1 MRFKFL
7 IPVFEK
13 CVMPPSLPLAKGE
26 PEIGKHQISR
36 SCAVSWQV
44 LTPHLDN
51 TGPAWAVSIEQL
63 HNWPLEGAVDP
74 RREGGWTGA
83 GEGGLRKRVLGWSVI
98 RGVI

>member
-36 SCAVSWQV
+36 SCAVSWQA
-44 LTPHLDN
+44 LT
-51 TGPAWAVSIEQL
+51 IQQL

-83 GEGGLRKRVLGWSVI
+83 GEGGLRERVLGWSVI
-98 RGVI
+98 RRVI